1 MLNRSRYKQTGK
13 KTLQKNISSP
23 STSEHA
29 VFLYMCSLPSPQP
42 PLIQPAGLQ
51 ASPAPWQPLQLG
63 TFHIWVGP
71 AQRQGSPAPVAY
83 KVREVHELVAKPSLF
98 LLWSGKAA
106 CRVIMQSDY
115 CLQGTRRSD
124 ASSGTALLGH
134 SKGAEPAVLC
144 SLERHLGTPLWRV
157 LPRWARDRKDIP
169 ICCQAAQGLFF
180 CCAGAGWLRRE
191 YLCGVGAP
199 SPCPAPCCHQ
209 HPLACTH
216 QGLAAAVLA
225 RCLWWL
231 PVTQAILGSCR
242 TVTTTKKKKLLPKH

>member
-29 VFLYMCSLPSPQP
+29 VFLCMCSLPSPQP

-63 TFHIWVGP
+63 TFHIWAGP

-106 CRVIMQSDY
+106 CRVIIAFGAQ
-115 CLQGTRRSD
+115 D
-124 ASSGTALLGH
+124 AVMPAVARLCWGTAREQSQLSSAAWKDIWGHLCDRYCPAGLGIARTYP
-134 SKGAEPAVLC
+134 SAA
-144 SLERHLGTPLWRV
+144 R
-157 LPRWARDRKDIP
+157 LPRGSSS
-169 ICCQAAQGLFF
+169 AAQGLDG
-180 CCAGAGWLRRE
+180 CGENTSVGW
-191 YLCGVGAP
+191 VP
-199 SPCPAPCCHQ
+199 PARVLLPAAISIPWPAHTRGS
-209 HPLACTH
+209 LLLSS
-216 QGLAAAVLA
+216 LAA
-225 RCLWWL
+225 CDGC
-231 PVTQAILGSCR
+231 P
-242 TVTTTKKKKLLPKH
+242 LLRPSWDPAEQ